1 MNFALT
7 GAAGY
12 IAPRHMKAIRDTG
25 HRLVAACDPHDSVG
39 VLDSYF
45 PDTAFFTEYERFDRH
60 LEKLRRAPDERR
72 VHVVSICAPNHLH
85 DAHIRQALRIGADA
99 LCEKPLVINPWNLDA
114 LEELER
120 ESSARIHTILQL
132 RLHPV
137 LRALR
142 ERLQGGNGTHRP
154 SVTLRYITPR
164 GPWYRY
170 SWKGSAERS
179 GGMLTNIG
187 IHLFDLLLW
196 LFGSVR
202 SATMHLHEPDHA
214 AGLLDLAHADVR
226 WELSIRPQD
235 LPADLR
241 AENRDTLRLLR
252 IDDEDVDFTAG
263 MTDLHTEVY
272 RATLAGDGFRIA
284 DARASIELVH
294 ALRTEPVASPA
305 SHWWN
310 SHD

>member
-39 VLDSYF
+39 ILDSYF

-60 LEKLRRAPDERR
+60 LEKLRRAPYERR

-142 ERLQGGNGTHRP
+142 ERLQGSAHRP
-154 SVTLRYITPR
+154 SVTLHYVTPR

-196 LFGSVR
+196 LFGSMR

-214 AGLLDLAHADVR
+214 AGLLDLVHADVR

-241 AENRDTLRLLR
+241 AENRGTLRLLR

-263 MTDLHTEVY
+263 MADLHTEVY

-294 ALRTEPVASPA
+294 ALRTAPVASPA
-305 SHWWN
+305 SPWWN

>member
-39 VLDSYF
+39 ILDSYF

-60 LEKLRRAPDERR
+60 LEKLRRAPEDRR

-142 ERLQGGNGTHRP
+142 ERMQGGNAHRP

-196 LFGSVR
+196 LFGSMR
-202 SATMHLHEPDHA
+202 SAAMHLHEPDHA

-235 LPADLR
+235 LPADAR
-241 AENRDTLRLLR
+241 AENRGTLRLLC
-252 IDDEDVDFTAG
+252 IDDEDVDFTTG

-272 RATLAGDGFRIA
+272 RATLAGEGFRIA

-294 ALRTEPVASPA
+294 ALRSAPVASPA
-305 SHWWN
+305 TPWWHSHE
-310 SHD
+310 